1 MQTKDPSSIAL
12 TDSAG
17 ARSINSV
24 SEHSGARGV
33 LRGLFEEWMLAWQER
48 HHTARVSKEL
58 LTLYRIVTADHPGLA
73 DRELFKLVVMKRT
86 GCDSTVANTILER
99 AEESFAQWPA
109 SCELTFCD
117 VVHYL
122 SVTEFLASHQR
133 EHWIHNNMASV
144 VASYVPRDLCIAR
157 VKH

>member
-1 MQTKDPSSIAL
+1 MQTRDPGSMAS

-17 ARSINSV
+17 APSINSA
-24 SEHSGARGV
+24 SEHGAAHGV

-48 HHTARVSKEL
+48 RHTARVSKEL
-58 LTLYRIVTADHPGLA
+58 LALYRLVAADHPGLV
-73 DRELFKLVVMKRT
+73 DRELFKLVVMKRN
-86 GCDSTVANTILER
+86 GCDSRAADSILES

-122 SVTEFLASHQR
+122 AVTEFLASHQR
-133 EHWIHNNMASV
+133 EHWIHNNMALV
-144 VASYVPRDLCIAR
+144 VASHIPRDLCIAR

>member
-1 MQTKDPSSIAL
+1 MQTKDSSSMAL

-17 ARSINSV
+17 ARSINSAAQ
-24 SEHSGARGV
+24 HGAVRGA
-33 LRGLFEEWMLAWQER
+33 LRSLFEEWMLAWQER

-58 LTLYRIVTADHPGLA
+58 LALYRIVAADHPGLT
-73 DRELFKLVVMKRT
+73 DRELFKLVVMKRN
-86 GCDSTVANTILER
+86 GCDSRAAETILES

-144 VASYVPRDLCIAR
+144 VASHVPRDLCIAR